1 MTKVLTLM
9 AGILF
14 LCNCQSDE
22 LIIIRAQGKP
32 QIKVEGKT
40 YEVSDE
46 TVSKGCVPAC
56 KSNEFCENGQCR
68 AIAQPASKT
77 EIKKG
82 WHSPNSSSGNPWFAD
97 KQGELNREQLETVYM
112 YK

>member
-1 MTKVLTLM
+1 MKKLILPM
-9 AGILF
+9 LF
-14 LCNCQSDE
+14 LLGCQSDE
-22 LIIIRAQGKP
+22 LIIIRAGNKM
-32 QIKVEGKT
+32 QIKQSDQKT
-40 YEVSDE
+40 FEVSDE

-77 EIKKG
+77 ETKKA